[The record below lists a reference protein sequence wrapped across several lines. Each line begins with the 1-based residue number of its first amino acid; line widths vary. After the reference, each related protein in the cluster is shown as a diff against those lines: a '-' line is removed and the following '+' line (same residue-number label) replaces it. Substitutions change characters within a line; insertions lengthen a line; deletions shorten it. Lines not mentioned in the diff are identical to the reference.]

1 MKKLAIAFTALAA
14 FTAPALA
21 ADIARA
27 PVRAAPPV
35 AYAPPAPSFTGFWL
49 SGGFGYGVADLSHSV
64 TSAAAPFSVFDF
76 GHDNGAR
83 GWLGKVGVGYDFQG
97 WPWSNVVIGVFTD
110 GQWTDIKGNYSFNC
124 PDPCVG
130 PTVFIGSIKNDWT
143 WAAGG
148 RIGYIALP
156 GLLTY
161 VNGGWTEGNFTQVN
175 YVDAAL
181 GTPTGLVRP
190 SARRDGW
197 FLGGGTEYAL
207 NWIPGLFLKSE
218 YRFADYGDHDATQVC
233 AGTVAGGCG
242 PAGSFHSI
250 DRSRA
255 FVQTIT
261 TELVYR
267 FNWGGPAATRY

>member
-1 MKKLAIAFTALAA
+1 MKKLAIALTAIAA
-14 FTAPALA
+14 FTAPAFA
-21 ADIARA
+21 ADIGRA
-27 PVRAAPPV
+27 PAPV
-35 AYAPPAPSFTGFWL
+35 YQPPAPVYNWTGFWI

-64 TSAAAPFSVFDF
+64 TSATAPFQVFDF

-124 PDPCVG
+124 PGGCAG
-130 PTVFIGSIKNDWT
+130 PTGFIGSIKNDWT

-148 RIGYIALP
+148 RVGYIPLP

-175 YVDAAL
+175 YLDARNGAA
-181 GTPTGLVRP
+181 TGLVLP
-190 SARRDGW
+190 SQRQNGW
-197 FLGGGTEYAL
+197 FVGGGTEYAL
-207 NWIPGLFLKSE
+207 NWWIPGLFLKSE
-218 YRFADYGDHDATQVC
+218 YRFADFGDRTSSQVC
-233 AGTVAGGCG
+233 SGIAGGCG
-242 PAGSFHSI
+242 APGSFHSL
-250 DRSRA
+250 DNSRNR
-255 FVQTIT
+255 VQTIT

-267 FNWGGPAATRY
+267 FNWGAPARY

>member
-14 FTAPALA
+14 FTAPAFA
-21 ADIARA
+21 ADLARRA
-27 PVRAAPPV
+27 PAPV
-35 AYAPPAPSFTGFWL
+35 YQPPAPVYNWTGFWI

-64 TSAAAPFSVFDF
+64 TSATAPFQVFDF

-124 PDPCVG
+124 PGGCPG
-130 PTVFIGSIKNDWT
+130 PTGFIGSIKNDWT

-175 YVDAAL
+175 YLDARNGAA
-181 GTPTGLVRP
+181 TGLVLP
-190 SARRDGW
+190 SQRQNGW
-197 FLGGGTEYAL
+197 FVGGGTEYAL
-207 NWIPGLFLKSE
+207 NFWIPGLFLKSE
-218 YRFADYGDHDATQVC
+218 YRFADFGNRTTAQVC
-233 AGTVAGGCG
+233 SGIVAGGCG
-242 PAGSFHSI
+242 FAGTIHSL
-250 DRSRA
+250 DNSRYRE
-255 FVQTIT
+255 QTVT

>member
-1 MKKLAIAFTALAA
+1 MKKLAIALTALAA

-49 SGGFGYGVADLSHSV
+49 SGGFGYGLFDINHSV
-64 TSAAAPFSVFDF
+64 TSPVAPFTAFDL
-76 GHDNGAR
+76 GNDIGGR

-97 WPWSNVVIGVFTD
+97 WPWSNIVIGAFAD
-110 GQWTDIKGNYSFNC
+110 AQWTDIRGNYSFNC
-124 PDPCVG
+124 PLGCAG
-130 PTVFIGSIKNDWT
+130 AFGYTGQIKNDWS

-148 RIGYIALP
+148 RLGYIALP

-161 VNGGWTEGNFTQVN
+161 VNGGWTEANFTQVN
-175 YVDAAL
+175 YLDSQF
-181 GTPTGLVRP
+181 GTATGLTLP
-190 SARRDGW
+190 SQRRNGW
-197 FLGGGTEYAL
+197 FIGGGTEYAL
-207 NWIPGLFLKSE
+207 NFWIPGLFLKSE
-218 YRFADYGDHDATQVC
+218 YRFADYGNRNTTQIC
-233 AGTVAGGCG
+233 TVALDCG
-242 PAGSFHSI
+242 VAGSFHSI
-250 DRSRA
+250 DRSHA
-255 FVQTIT
+255 YVQTIT